1 MVFVERKMRFH
12 ALDGLRGLCA
22 LTVALFHLYEFMKV
36 PSPQSIGHAFAF
48 VDFFFVLSGFVLAHA
63 FFDKLALK
71 GGGWSFAIRR
81 FGRMY
86 PLHFFML
93 MLFVALEA
101 AKWFAA
107 RHGVAMLAQPFTNE
121 NSLSA
126 LASNLLLIQALGV
139 HDRLTWNF
147 PAWSISVEFYVNLL
161 FCVIMILPLRR
172 AESAG
177 DVLRRK
183 TWIMAALAVAGCV
196 GTIWATRESHA
207 AMSYDF
213 GLLRCIYGFFCGVL
227 AQRLR
232 AGGLDPFARL
242 SDNGIALGEVVM
254 TFVTLALVIYL
265 PWFWLFAIMP
275 VLFSLLTLVYA
286 HEKGPFS
293 RLLLTPPL
301 HAIGEWSY
309 SLYLVHYFLL
319 MHVFGRLASMAGKK
333 GWLGL
338 HAIPGADNG
347 DYVAGLYLQGPLM
360 VGGVVAA
367 YLGAVLLMSSLTF
380 RFVEKPARRYFN
392 AVAARRDAEEP
403 ASLAADLGSDL
414 AADLAARR
422 AAARRVQAA
431 E

>member
-1 MVFVERKMRFH
+1 MRFH

-22 LTVALFHLYEFMKV
+22 LAVALFHLYEFMKV

-93 MLFVALEA
+93 ALFVALEA

-107 RHGVAMLAQPFTNE
+107 RQGVAVLAQPFTNE
-121 NSLSA
+121 NSLPA

-161 FCVIMILPLRR
+161 FCLIMILPLRG
-172 AESAG
+172 AKGAG

-183 TWIMAALAVAGCV
+183 TWIMAAFAIAGCV
-196 GTIWATRESHA
+196 GTIWATRYSH

-232 AGGLDPFARL
+232 ATGLDPFARL
-242 SDNGIALGEVVM
+242 SDNGIALGEVAM
-254 TFVTLALVIYL
+254 TCVTLVLVIYL

-309 SLYLVHYFLL
+309 SLYLVHSFLL
-319 MHVFGRLASMAGKK
+319 MHVFGRLASMVGKK

-338 HAIPGADNG
+338 HAIPGADAG

-360 VGGVVAA
+360 VGAVIGA

-392 AVAARRDAEEP
+392 AVAARRDA
-403 ASLAADLGSDL
+403 AAEQPSL

>member
-1 MVFVERKMRFH
+1 MRFH

-22 LTVALFHLYEFMKV
+22 LAVALFHLYEFMKV

-93 MLFVALEA
+93 ALFVALEA

-121 NSLSA
+121 NSWPA

-161 FCVIMILPLRR
+161 FCLIMILPLRR
-172 AESAG
+172 ADGAG

-196 GTIWATRESHA
+196 GTIWATRYSH

-254 TFVTLALVIYL
+254 TSVTLVLVIYL

-301 HAIGEWSY
+301 HAVGEWSY
-309 SLYLVHYFLL
+309 SLYLVHSFLL
-319 MHVFGRLASMAGKK
+319 MHVFGRLASMVGKK

-338 HAIPGADNG
+338 HAIPGADAG

-360 VGGVVAA
+360 VGAVIVA

-392 AVAARRDAEEP
+392 AVAARRDA
-403 ASLAADLGSDL
+403 AAGQPG
-414 AADLAARR
+414 DLAARR

>member
-1 MVFVERKMRFH
+1 MRFY

-93 MLFVALEA
+93 ALFVALEA

-107 RHGVAMLAQPFTNE
+107 RQGVAMLAQPFTNE
-121 NSLSA
+121 NSLPA

-161 FCVIMILPLRR
+161 FCLIMILPLRR
-172 AESAG
+172 AEGAG

-183 TWIMAALAVAGCV
+183 TWIMAAFAVAGCV
-196 GTIWATRESHA
+196 GTIWATRYSH

-232 AGGLDPFARL
+232 ATGLDPFARL

-254 TFVTLALVIYL
+254 TCVTLVLVIYL

-309 SLYLVHYFLL
+309 SLYLVHSFLL
-319 MHVFGRLASMAGKK
+319 MHVFGRLASMVGKK

-338 HAIPGADNG
+338 HAIPGADAG

-360 VGGVVAA
+360 VGAVIVA

-392 AVAARRDAEEP
+392 AVAARRDA
-403 ASLAADLGSDL
+403 AAEQPSL

>member
-1 MVFVERKMRFH
+1 MRFH

-22 LTVALFHLYEFMKV
+22 LAVALFHLYEFMKV

-93 MLFVALEA
+93 MLFVALET

-121 NSLSA
+121 NSLPA

-161 FCVIMILPLRR
+161 FCLIMILPLRG
-172 AESAG
+172 AEGAG

-183 TWIMAALAVAGCV
+183 TWIMAAFAVAGCA
-196 GTIWATRESHA
+196 GTIWATRYSH

-242 SDNGIALGEVVM
+242 SDNGIALGEVV
-254 TFVTLALVIYL
+254 TTCVTLVLVIYL

-309 SLYLVHYFLL
+309 SLYLVHSFLL
-319 MHVFGRLASMAGKK
+319 MHVFGRLASMVGKK

-338 HAIPGADNG
+338 HAIPGADAG

-360 VGGVVAA
+360 VGGVIAA

-392 AVAARRDAEEP
+392 GVAARRDAAEAP
-403 ASLAADLGSDL
+403 ATLAADSS
-414 AADLAARR
+414 ADLAARR